1 MCPLIMSR
9 TDILGDMAVEE
20 KEKQKLGAHNDEL
33 VKMIEELMYQMD
45 EDEHGK
51 LDEMNPRR

>member
-33 VKMIEELMYQMD
+33 VKRIEDQMD

-51 LDEMNPRR
+51 LDKMNPRR